1 MAVFLPGIG
10 TVAAGA
16 LFGAGMGAI
25 SASVAGAVSD
35 YSSGNVRSL
44 GEATKDMVI
53 SMITGAITGAIG
65 AAFPAVKWFGDF
77 TGLIYRTEMEQDAV
91 LPLFSVPARKIEISP
106 VPQIFI
112 WFKLTSDS

>member
-1 MAVFLPGIG
+1 MTFHL
-10 TVAAGA
+10 
-16 LFGAGMGAI
+16 M
-25 SASVAGAVSD
+25 SV
-35 YSSGNVRSL
+35 N
-44 GEATKDMVI
+44 
-53 SMITGAITGAIG
+53 
-65 AAFPAVKWFGDF
+65 PNF